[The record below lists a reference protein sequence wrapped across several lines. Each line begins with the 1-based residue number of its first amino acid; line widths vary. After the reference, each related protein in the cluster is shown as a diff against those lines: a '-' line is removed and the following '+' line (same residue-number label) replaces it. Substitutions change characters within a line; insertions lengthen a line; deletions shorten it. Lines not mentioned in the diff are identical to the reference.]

1 MRYLFI
7 GSSEYG
13 LPALNKLIQNGY
25 KPSLIISQPAKPA
38 GRNRHIIPT
47 PISEFADKQNLPLWT
62 PENINSEEAIAKIA
76 KYEAEIIITAAYGG
90 YFKKNIRCLYPLGT
104 VNLHPSLLPK
114 YRGAS
119 PIQSAI
125 LNGEKETGTTLYK
138 VTAKMDAGPILLQK
152 KLPILDNET
161 YSELNERLKQQAAD
175 LLWDFWKMLL
185 KKQELMPTF
194 QDESQASYC
203 SKIDNNTCRINW
215 QKTAKEIHNQI
226 RAFSL
231 TPGAWT
237 YFRSKKLKILASE
250 KTKENTEGE
259 PGLICGWDKKR
270 GFFVNCL
277 DFKLLI
283 TKVQPAGKKVMEAVA
298 FINGARL
305 REKEKLGGEK

>member
-25 KPSLIISQPAKPA
+25 KPSLIISQPAKHA

-215 QKTAKEIHNQI
+215 QKNGKRNQ
-226 RAFSL
+226 
-231 TPGAWT
+231 
-237 YFRSKKLKILASE
+237 
-250 KTKENTEGE
+250 
-259 PGLICGWDKKR
+259 
-270 GFFVNCL
+270 
-277 DFKLLI
+277 
-283 TKVQPAGKKVMEAVA
+283 
-298 FINGARL
+298 
-305 REKEKLGGEK
+305 